1 MMGRRGLT
9 VWGVVLGLLSACGA
23 GTAPAGPLLLTWEGR
38 TMGTTYMVKIAG
50 VAPEPELTSRLQAAV
65 EKRFGEIKEEMSH
78 YAADSELSRFNNST
92 SQAPIKV
99 SAEFAKVIRHSL
111 ALNHDS
117 GGAFDPTLGWLID
130 LWGFGPAG
138 RKYNPPTDEA
148 VRDCIAKCGAVHLK
162 VTANDELQKDLPEL
176 KLNLS
181 AVAKG
186 YGADEASLVLR
197 ELGYTNVFVS
207 VCGEIVA
214 FGTNAEGQPWRV
226 GVEQPVYDLP
236 RGAALSGVVS
246 LSNRALS
253 TSGDAYNYFKDKD
266 GRVYSHILDP
276 AVGRPARHK
285 LASVT
290 VIAPNGLTA
299 DGLATT
305 LFVMGPERGLAWIEH
320 HPEYAA
326 LFIVRT
332 GADQFKIVPSTRFP
346 PFESIQ

>member
-1 MMGRRGLT
+1 
-9 VWGVVLGLLSACGA
+9 
-23 GTAPAGPLLLTWEGR
+23 
-38 TMGTTYMVKIAG
+38 MGTTYMVKVAG
-50 VAPEPELTSRLQAAV
+50 VAPEAELVSQLRVAV
-65 EKRFGEIKEEMSH
+65 EKRFGEINREMSH
-78 YAADSELSRFNNST
+78 YAPDSELSRFNKNISL
-92 SQAPIKV
+92 APVKV
-99 SAEFAKVIRHSL
+99 SAEFARVVRHSL
-111 ALNHDS
+111 ALNRDS

-138 RKYNPPTDEA
+138 RKHDLPTDQA
-148 VRDCIAKCGAVHLK
+148 VRNCLAKCGAVHLK
-162 VTANDELQKDLPEL
+162 VTANDELQKDIPEL

-186 YGADEASLVLR
+186 YGADEAARVLR

-226 GVEQPVYDLP
+226 GVEQPVYDLA

-253 TSGDAYNYFKDKD
+253 TSGDAYNYFKDTD
-266 GRVYSHILDP
+266 GQVYSHILDP
-276 AVGRPARHK
+276 AVGRPTRHK

-305 LFVMGPERGLAWIEH
+305 LFVMGPERGLAWIEQ

-332 GADQFKIVPSTRFP
+332 GVDQFRVVPSKRFP
-346 PFESIQ
+346 PFDSIQ